1 MSKWICIKSEK
12 ILFPITLISHQTI
25 IGNVYYITTSRYK
38 DPNGENYHFIYT
50 DVISKE
56 QYSGRD
62 LAFCNIDN
70 FITLAEFREQQI
82 KSVIDD

>member
-25 IGNVYYITTSRYK
+25 ISNVYYITASRYK

-50 DVISKE
+50 DGISKE
-56 QYSGRD
+56 Q
-62 LAFCNIDN
+62 
-70 FITLAEFREQQI
+70 
-82 KSVIDD
+82 